1 MNTPEA
7 GSVVSGAF
15 DKSIWSLPCCSAL
28 RRLGILLLDLV
39 DEKTLEVSIRLI
51 DLLQLNKHRRFHIWQ
66 ANGDGLHL
74 TASSR
79 SSFSAIASLQNA
91 EIFRQ
96 RLLFGRSTA
105 SWSCW
110 EFPSGLRQLTA
121 LRIRVILY
129 DLRASVVNKAFI
141 LSKIEKDCAMPV
153 S

>member
-1 MNTPEA
+1 MIIIVLSHIAVCHSQHLYQYLTW
-7 GSVVSGAF
+7 VF
-15 DKSIWSLPCCSAL
+15 K
-28 RRLGILLLDLV
+28 LLISFPKLYQHHCLHIR
-39 DEKTLEVSIRLI
+39 EV
-51 DLLQLNKHRRFHIWQ
+51 
-66 ANGDGLHL
+66 NGDGLHL
-74 TASSR
+74 ISYRR
-79 SSFSAIASLQNA
+79 SSFSAITSLQKA

>member
-1 MNTPEA
+1 MR
-7 GSVVSGAF
+7 
-15 DKSIWSLPCCSAL
+15 SLPWCPAL
-28 RRLGILLLDLV
+28 WRLLVFSLDLI
-39 DEKTLEVSIRLI
+39 DENTLEVFIRLI
-51 DLLQLNKHRRFHIWQ
+51 DLQHLKEHRCLHIRQ

-74 TASSR
+74 TASTCSNL
-79 SSFSAIASLQNA
+79 SSFSAITSLQKA